1 MPARRAAGTFVLDM
15 QAREARTRILERA
28 ERLDAREG
36 RTHRSRRHLSRL
48 ELAVAVG
55 AMFAALLLEIT

>member
-1 MPARRAAGTFVLDM
+1 MTAN
-15 QAREARTRILERA
+15 QARTRILQRA
-28 ERLDAREG
+28 ERLDAAEG
-36 RTHRSRRHLSRL
+36 RTYRSRRHLSRL

>member
-1 MPARRAAGTFVLDM
+1 ME
-15 QAREARTRILERA
+15 AREARTRILERA